1 MTMFERFTHPARQV
15 VVLAQAEARRL
26 DHTRIGTEHLLLGL
40 LVEGHGI
47 AARALANLGLQE
59 EATRHAIVEAV
70 DAASPTEPDPKALK
84 AIGIDLDAVRR
95 KVEETFGPG
104 ALDRVSCRKAGR
116 RGSRISHIPLTSGAK
131 KALELTL
138 REALR
143 LGDRHLDT
151 EHILLGLLR
160 EGDGIAA
167 QLLRRAGID
176 LPIAQAKVLALR
188 YQADA
193 S

>member
-1 MTMFERFTHPARQV
+1 MFERFTHSARQV

-26 DHTRIGTEHLLLGL
+26 DHTWIGTEHLLLGL

-47 AARALANLGLQE
+47 AARALVSLGLRE
-59 EATRHAIVEAV
+59 ESTRLAIVEALS
-70 DAASPTEPDPKALK
+70 AALPTEPDPKALK
-84 AIGIDLDAVRR
+84 TIGIDLDAVRR

-104 ALDRVSCRKAGR
+104 ALDRVRSRKVGR
-116 RGSRISHIPLTSGAK
+116 QDSRIGHIPFTPGAK

-167 QLLRRAGID
+167 QLLRRGGIG
-176 LPIAQAKVLALR
+176 LPTAQAKILELR
-188 YQADA
+188 YEANA